1 MAQDFRSDRMAS
13 PEGKG
18 IARKAWEA
26 YAEQAKK
33 LNIPGVEP
41 VARRLA
47 APIAVDLMGFW
58 MMWHLHGGFEG
69 LRAIGMSRAAI
80 YRRIKLFRS
89 SYGIHP
95 DEFQLPG
102 VTLDVKAFQ
111 TTPFPTSSA

>member
-1 MAQDFRSDRMAS
+1 MTTDFRSARMES

-18 IARKAWEA
+18 IARRAWDA
-26 YAEQAKK
+26 YAGKVNQVAG
-33 LNIPGVEP
+33 PAVDP
-41 VARRLA
+41 VAKRLA

-58 MMWHLHGGFEG
+58 MMWHLYGGFEG
-69 LRAIGMSRAAI
+69 LRGIGMSRASI

-102 VTLDVKAFQ
+102 VTLDVRAFLS
-111 TTPFPTSSA
+111 TPFPQPPE